1 MDEYLFSHQPLRLQR
16 EAAGLAAS
24 WRQSSFDPRTHLV
37 HPEWGV
43 LSFPYKYLV
52 VSIPTYPSGTVNRF
66 QFPYLSF
73 SRNKKS
79 SIARSFLAAVV
90 DITGQDTRLRR
101 LVVGKHSSGRFAPI
115 VGSKGG
121 SHDHDLW
128 MARTIIWRDGRRQR
142 KYLDSTTPTS
152 LQYYDHA
159 HHNRERPALV
169 AFVVGCLKPLPW
181 WY

>member
-1 MDEYLFSHQPLRLQR
+1 M
-16 EAAGLAAS
+16 
-24 WRQSSFDPRTHLV
+24 
-37 HPEWGV
+37 
-43 LSFPYKYLV
+43 

-142 KYLDSTTPTS
+142 KYLDSTTPTAYNIMRAPSPGS
-152 LQYYDHA
+152 LCCRVPQAPAMMVLAIIMSTANLNSQYFHRNDVYV
-159 HHNRERPALV
+159 AL
-169 AFVVGCLKPLPW
+169 L
-181 WY
+181 

>member
-1 MDEYLFSHQPLRLQR
+1 M
-16 EAAGLAAS
+16 
-24 WRQSSFDPRTHLV
+24 
-37 HPEWGV
+37 
-43 LSFPYKYLV
+43 
-52 VSIPTYPSGTVNRF
+52 NRF

-121 SHDHDLW
+121 SHHDHDLLDGEDNNL
-128 MARTIIWRDGRRQR
+128 AGRTQAAQISR
-142 KYLDSTTPTS
+142 LDYP
-152 LQYYDHA
+152 Y
-159 HHNRERPALV
+159 
-169 AFVVGCLKPLPW
+169 
-181 WY
+181 